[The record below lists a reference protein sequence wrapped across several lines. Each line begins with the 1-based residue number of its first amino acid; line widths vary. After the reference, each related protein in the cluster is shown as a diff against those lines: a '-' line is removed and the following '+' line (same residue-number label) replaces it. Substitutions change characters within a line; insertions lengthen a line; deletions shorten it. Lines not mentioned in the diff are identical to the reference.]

1 MGIVKTNVQKKAV
14 VIRCLDHYINYL
26 LEKQRENKK
35 RGFPGIINED
45 IEKKIEG
52 LNALN
57 NLESILR
64 RQKDRYEVLQVIVR
78 FTNKLSSRVIEID

>member
-1 MGIVKTNVQKKAV
+1 MSKKREV
-14 VIRCLDHYINYL
+14 VLRCLDHYINYL

-52 LNALN
+52 LNALKQTWN
-57 NLESILR
+57 PPSED
-64 RQKDRYEVLQVIVR
+64 KDRYEVLQVIVR

>member
-1 MGIVKTNVQKKAV
+1 M
-14 VIRCLDHYINYL
+14 DHYINYL

-52 LNALN
+52 LNALKQTWN
-57 NLESILR
+57 PPSG
-64 RQKDRYEVLQVIVR
+64 DGLQVIVR
-78 FTNKLSSRVIEID
+78 FTNNLSSRIIEID